1 MGSFRTGGAAILSPP
16 RAGPAGEEARG
27 EKISVMMRF
36 LTIVSAL
43 VVAWAATP
51 QPALAVGED
60 VFVVPRVAVQARA
73 DSATQAKAAAQ
84 RDGRRRAI
92 DILLRRLTVED
103 DWPRLPTLTGAPSA
117 DAATATASPGVAESY
132 DSFPQPQG
140 ISLSNEMLEQL
151 ESGFEVYNE
160 KSSSKTYRAYI
171 TYRFK
176 PDQVRK
182 LLKDAQ
188 IPYSE
193 AQTRTALVVPVLQTG
208 NGLYLWEE
216 NNPWMAAWKVRP
228 YNNELTPLIAP
239 LGDLEDSANVSA
251 RQAVAIDS
259 EALGAMAA
267 RYSVPQII
275 VAHAFLQ
282 QRDGDDRLRVRFIN
296 AYVDGGFVGSVDA
309 GDLGIADDLAGVGE
323 PQNNQLGQ
331 PAVGD
336 VIAEA
341 WFSQPSGNFPT
352 LAERAIEE
360 TIAKYA
366 KPWKERTLIDHTVA
380 ALLNVSAI
388 YNSIGEW
395 AQIRTAL
402 TATPLVSGVQVRSLS
417 RGGAEMVIQAFGDPE
432 KLVVAMEAQGLV
444 LWSYDGEYWTIATPA
459 AAQQWQ
465 AVERRGGIFGRN
477 NIDDGSPV
485 RPVSYPSAREF

>member
-1 MGSFRTGGAAILSPP
+1 M
-16 RAGPAGEEARG
+16 
-27 EKISVMMRF
+27 VRF
-36 LTIVSAL
+36 LTVISVLAG
-43 VVAWAATP
+43 VWAAAAP
-51 QPALAVGED
+51 QPAFAVGED

-73 DSATQAKAAAQ
+73 DSATQAKTAAQ
-84 RDGRRRAI
+84 REGRRRAM

-103 DWPRLPTLTGAPSA
+103 DWPRLPTLGTAPA
-117 DAATATASPGVAESY
+117 DDPAAPAPDAALTY
-132 DSFPQPQG
+132 DSYLAPQAM
-140 ISLSNEMLEQL
+140 SLSDDMLERL

-239 LGDLEDSANVSA
+239 LGDLEDSANLSA
-251 RQAVAIDS
+251 RQAIAINAD
-259 EALGAMAA
+259 ALSAMAA
-267 RYSVPQII
+267 RYSVPQVI

-282 QRDGDDRLRVRFIN
+282 QRDGDDKLRVRFIN
-296 AYVDGGFVGSVDA
+296 AYIDSGFAAAVDA
-309 GDLGIADDLAGVGE
+309 GDLGVTDDLTAVDA
-323 PQNNQLGQ
+323 PPDNQLGQ

-341 WFSQPSGNFPT
+341 WFSQASGNFPI

-388 YNSIGEW
+388 YTSISEW

-459 AAQQWQ
+459 AAQRWQ
-465 AVERRGGIFGRN
+465 SIERRRGGIFGRSD
-477 NIDDGSPV
+477 IAGDGPV
-485 RPVSYPSAREF
+485 QPASYPADREY